1 MLGVG
6 RVAGVRGLATM
17 FQGKLLAAE
26 ILAEV
31 KQGVA
36 ALGSK
41 PSLVAIAVGNHPA
54 SKIYLTRK
62 AEAAEVCGVE
72 YQQLAFPPTITEK
85 ELIEVIEGLNT
96 DSSVHG
102 VIVQLPLP
110 PHMSESRICN
120 SVLPDK
126 DVDGFTGASLGRL
139 VQGENGLVPCTA
151 LAVREIVKRATSFS
165 SGSDQEPSWRGKR
178 AVVVGRSHNVGL
190 PIQILLG
197 SDGDKGGLDMTVT
210 LCHRYTPPEDLA
222 KAVQASDLVVSA
234 AGVPGIITREIVK
247 PGAVLVDVGL
257 TRVCHL
263 GKNLVVGDVHKE
275 ARQVASL
282 VTPVPGGVGPCTVA
296 CLMSNTLRAAEAFLS

>member
-1 MLGVG
+1 MG

-26 ILAEV
+26 ILAGV

-36 ALGSK
+36 ALGAR

-62 AEAAEVCGVE
+62 AEAAKQCGIE
-72 YQQLAFPPTITEK
+72 YQQLAFPPSITQK
-85 ELIEVIEGLNT
+85 DLLEVIEGLNIDPT
-96 DSSVHG
+96 VHG

-110 PHMSESRICN
+110 PHMSESRVCN
-120 SVLPDK
+120 SVLPGK

-139 VQGENGLVPCTA
+139 VQGEDGLVPCTA
-151 LAVREIVKRATSFS
+151 LAVREIVKKAGPHLPGQT
-165 SGSDQEPSWRGKR
+165 SWRGKK

-197 SDGDKGGLDMTVT
+197 SDSVKGGLDMTVT
-210 LCHRYTPPEDLA
+210 LCHRYTPPEDLTD
-222 KAVQASDLVVSA
+222 AVQASDLVVSA
-234 AGVPGIITREIVK
+234 AGVPGIITKEMVK

-263 GKNLVVGDVHKE
+263 GKNLVVGDIHRE
-275 ARQVASL
+275 ARQVAAL

-296 CLMSNTLRAAEAFLS
+296 CLMANTLRAASSTLV